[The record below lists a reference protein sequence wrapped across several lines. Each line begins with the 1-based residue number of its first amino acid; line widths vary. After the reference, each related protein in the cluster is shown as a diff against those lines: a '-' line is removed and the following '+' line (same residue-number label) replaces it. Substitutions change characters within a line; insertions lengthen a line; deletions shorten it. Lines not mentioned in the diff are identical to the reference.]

1 MDMTRRG
8 FAKAAGL
15 AAGAAAAFPA
25 IIPASVLGQAAPSKV
40 LTVAVVGVGGMGLSH
55 LSQLLDR
62 DTVRVVAVAD
72 VDAHHQRRAAKVIDE
87 KYGAK
92 GCRMTGDFR
101 EVTRAKDIDL
111 VTVATPDNWHALT
124 AIDAIRNGKDVFV
137 EKPLTLTVREGQAL
151 VAELRKHGR
160 VGQTGTMQRSS
171 EGFHRAA
178 ELIRNGRLGT
188 VRQIDVLIPANNRY
202 VGATWKPEAAPEG
215 LDYDFWLGP
224 APYAPY
230 TSQRTHY
237 QFRYILDYA
246 GGQTTNWGAHYLD
259 IAQWALGMDEGGPV
273 EVEGHGVFPSSGLF
287 TAPTRVDVRYT
298 YANGVTMRMR
308 TRTDG
313 VYDGNIIFRGDKG
326 TLDVSRSKLKSTPE
340 GILKE
345 EIGEKEVRLYKS
357 RDHFGD
363 WIACVKTR
371 QAPVSD
377 LAIGHK
383 TTNLCNIGN
392 IAMQLQRKLAWN
404 PANEVFADDAM
415 ANRLLTRP
423 MRGPWSLA

>member
-1 MDMTRRG
+1 MTVTRRG
-8 FAKAAGL
+8 FMRT
-15 AAGAAAAFPA
+15 AGAAAGAMAAFPS
-25 IIPASVLGQAAPSKV
+25 IIPSTVLGQGAPSKV

-55 LSQLLDR
+55 LTQLLDR

-72 VDAHHQRRAAKVIDE
+72 VDAFHQRRAAGLINK
-87 KYGAK
+87 KYGTQ

-111 VTVATPDNWHALT
+111 VTVATPDHWHAIP
-124 AIDAIRNGKDVFV
+124 AIDAICNGKDVFV
-137 EKPLTLTVREGQAL
+137 EKPLTLTVREGQVL

-160 VGQTGTMQRSS
+160 IGQTGTMQRSS

-188 VRQIDVLIPANNRY
+188 IKHIDVLIPANNRY
-202 VGATWKPEAAPEG
+202 VGATWKPEAVPEG

-237 QFRYILDYA
+237 QFRYILDSA

-259 IAQWALGMDEGGPV
+259 IAQWALGMDESGPV
-273 EVEGHGVFPSSGLF
+273 EVDGHGVFPSSGLF
-287 TAPTRVDVRYT
+287 TAPTRVDVRYA

-313 VYDGNIIFRGDKG
+313 VYDGNIIFYGDKG
-326 TLDVSRSKLKSTPE
+326 RLDVSRSKLKSDPE
-340 GILKE
+340 SILKE
-345 EIGEKEVRLYKS
+345 KIGDSEVRLYKS
-357 RDHFGD
+357 RDHFGN
-363 WIACVKTR
+363 WIDCVKTR
-371 QAPVSD
+371 ALPVSD

-392 IAMQLQRKLAWN
+392 IVMQVQRKLAWD
-404 PANEVFADDAM
+404 PVKECFANDDM
-415 ANRLLTRP
+415 ANRLLSRP